1 MKRQTFVALTHI
13 DSRRNTMIP
22 VILSGGSGSRL
33 WPLSRKQFPKQFL
46 ALTGEHTLFQ
56 QTLERLVFEGMD
68 APIVVCNKDH
78 RFIVNEQ
85 LSARKLDCQRILM
98 EPFGRNTAPA
108 VALTAMMLVNE
119 GRDDL
124 MLVLPADH
132 VIDDQKALQRA
143 LALATVAAERGEM
156 VLFGVPA
163 TRPETGYG
171 YIKSTNDS
179 LLPEGVS
186 RVQQFVE
193 KPDEKRA
200 VEFVKSGGYFWN
212 SGMFLFRASRFLE
225 ELKKHDPDIYDTCV
239 LTLERSEQT
248 ADTVTF
254 DDATFACCPDNS
266 IDYAVMEK
274 TQRACVVPLAAGW
287 SDVGCW
293 ASLWAVNDKDAN
305 GNVSK
310 GDVVIQDSRNCMVH
324 GNGKLVSVIGLD
336 NIVVVET
343 KDAMMIAHKDKVQGV
358 KQMVNTLNE
367 QGRSETQNHC
377 EVYRPW
383 GSYDS
388 VDMGGRFQVK
398 HISVKPGACLS
409 LQMHHHRAEHWIV
422 VSGTAEVTCDDN
434 VFLLCENQSTYIPIA
449 SVHRLRNPGKIPL
462 EIIEV
467 QSGSYLGEDDIERF
481 EDIYGRSTPVERGVS
496 VKTIA
501 Q

>member
-1 MKRQTFVALTHI
+1 
-13 DSRRNTMIP
+13 MIP

-46 ALTGEHTLFQ
+46 ALTGKETLFQ
-56 QTLERLVFEGMD
+56 QTLERLVFDGMES
-68 APIVVCNKDH
+68 PIVVCNLDH

-85 LSARKLDCQRILM
+85 LSNRQLTTQRILM

-108 VALTAMMLVNE
+108 VALTAMLLVNE
-119 GRDDL
+119 GRDEL

-132 VIDDQKALQRA
+132 VLEDQKALQRA
-143 LALATVAAERGEM
+143 LALATVAAESGEM

-163 TRPETGYG
+163 TKPETGYG
-171 YIKSTNDS
+171 YIKSSNDA

-186 RVQQFVE
+186 RVAQFVE

-200 VEFVKSGGYFWN
+200 TEFVEAGGYFWN

-225 ELKKHDPDIYDTCV
+225 ELKKHDPDIYDTCL
-239 LTLERSEQT
+239 LTLERSTQDGDGVILDE
-248 ADTVTF
+248 
-254 DDATFACCPDNS
+254 ATFAQCPDNS

-274 TQRACVVPLAAGW
+274 TQRACVVPLSAGW

-293 ASLWAVNDKDAN
+293 SSLWDVHEKDEN

-310 GDVVIQDSRNCMVH
+310 GDVVVQDSRNCMIH

-336 NIVVVET
+336 DIVVVET

-358 KQMVNTLNE
+358 KQMVNTLNA

-422 VSGTAEVTCDDN
+422 VSGTAEVTCDEK

-481 EDIYGRSTPVERGVS
+481 EDVYGRSTAPEQE

>member
-1 MKRQTFVALTHI
+1 
-13 DSRRNTMIP
+13 MIP

-68 APIVVCNKDH
+68 TPIVVCNKEH

-85 LSARKLDCQRILM
+85 LSARKLECQRVLM

-119 GRDDL
+119 GRDEL

-186 RVQQFVE
+186 RVEQFVE
-193 KPDEKRA
+193 KPNEKRA

-225 ELKKHDPDIYDTCV
+225 ELKKHDPDIYDTCL

-254 DDATFACCPDNS
+254 DEATFACCPDNS

-274 TQRACVVPLAAGW
+274 TQRACVVPLSAGW

-293 ASLWAVNDKDAN
+293 ASLWAVNDKDVH

-310 GDVVIQDSRNCMVH
+310 GDVVIQDSRNCMIH

-358 KQMVNTLNE
+358 KQMVSTLND

-422 VSGTAEVTCDDN
+422 VSGTAEVTCDEN

>member
-1 MKRQTFVALTHI
+1 
-13 DSRRNTMIP
+13 MIP

-254 DDATFACCPDNS
+254 DDSTFACCPDNS

-462 EIIEV
+462 EII
-467 QSGSYLGEDDIERF
+467 DRK
-481 EDIYGRSTPVERGVS
+481 S
-496 VKTIA
+496 VV
-501 Q
+501 

>member
-1 MKRQTFVALTHI
+1 
-13 DSRRNTMIP
+13 MIP

-46 ALTGEHTLFQ
+46 ALTGEQTLFQ
-56 QTLERLVFEGMD
+56 QTLERLVFDGMD
-68 APIVVCNKDH
+68 TPIVVCNKEH

-85 LSARKLDCQRILM
+85 LANRKLDTQRILM

-119 GRDDL
+119 GRDEL

-132 VIDDQKALQRA
+132 VLEDQKALQRA
-143 LALATVAAERGEM
+143 LALATVAAERGEL

-163 TRPETGYG
+163 LKPETGYG
-171 YIKSTNDS
+171 YIKSAIDAG
-179 LLPEGVS
+179 LPEGVS
-186 RVQQFVE
+186 RVESFVE
-193 KPDEKRA
+193 KPDAKRA
-200 VEFVKSGGYFWN
+200 AEFVKNGGYFWN
-212 SGMFLFRASRFLE
+212 SGMFMFRASRFLE
-225 ELKKHDPDIYDTCV
+225 ELKKHDPDIYDTCL
-239 LTLERSEQT
+239 LTLERSQQD
-248 ADTVTF
+248 ADTV
-254 DDATFACCPDNS
+254 DIDEATFACCPDNS

-274 TQRACVVPLAAGW
+274 TEHACVVPLSAGW

-293 ASLWAVNDKDAN
+293 SSLWDVNEKDAN

-310 GDVVIQDSRNCMVH
+310 GDVVIQDSTNCMIH

-343 KDAMMIAHKDKVQGV
+343 KDAMMIAHKDSVQGV

-422 VSGTAEVTCDDN
+422 VSGTAEVTCDEN
-434 VFLLCENQSTYIPIA
+434 VFLLTENQSTYIPIA

-481 EDIYGRSTPVERGVS
+481 EDVYGRSTPVERGVS
-496 VKTIA
+496 IKTIA

>member
-1 MKRQTFVALTHI
+1 
-13 DSRRNTMIP
+13 MIP

-56 QTLERLVFEGMD
+56 QTLERLVFDGMD
-68 APIVVCNKDH
+68 TPIVVCNKDH

-85 LSARKLDCQRILM
+85 LSVRKLEAQRILM

-119 GRDDL
+119 GRDEL

-171 YIKSTNDS
+171 YIKSANDS

-248 ADTVTF
+248 VDTVTF
-254 DDATFACCPDNS
+254 DEATFACCPDNS

-274 TQRACVVPLAAGW
+274 TQRACVVPLSAGW

-293 ASLWAVNDKDAN
+293 ASLWAVNDKDVN
-305 GNVSK
+305 GNVTK
-310 GDVVIQDSRNCMVH
+310 GDVVIQDSKNCMIH
-324 GNGKLVSVIGLD
+324 GNGKLVSVIGLE

-358 KQMVNTLNE
+358 KQMVATLNE

-422 VSGTAEVTCDDN
+422 DS
-434 VFLLCENQSTYIPIA
+434 
-449 SVHRLRNPGKIPL
+449 
-462 EIIEV
+462 
-467 QSGSYLGEDDIERF
+467 
-481 EDIYGRSTPVERGVS
+481 
-496 VKTIA
+496 
-501 Q
+501 

>member
-1 MKRQTFVALTHI
+1 
-13 DSRRNTMIP
+13 MIP

-56 QTLERLVFEGMD
+56 QTLERLVFDGMD
-68 APIVVCNKDH
+68 TPIVVCNKDH

-85 LSARKLDCQRILM
+85 LSARKLETQRILM

-108 VALTAMMLVNE
+108 VALTAMMLINE
-119 GRDDL
+119 GRDEL

-132 VIDDQKALQRA
+132 VLEDQKALQRA
-143 LALATVAAERGEM
+143 LALATVAAENGEM

-163 TRPETGYG
+163 TKPETGYG

-186 RVQQFVE
+186 RVSQFVE
-193 KPDEKRA
+193 KPDVKRA
-200 VEFVKSGGYFWN
+200 TEFVQSGGYFWN

-225 ELKKHDPDIYDTCV
+225 ELKKHDPDIYDTCL
-239 LTLERSEQT
+239 LTLERSEQD
-248 ADTVTF
+248 ADTITF
-254 DDATFACCPDNS
+254 DEATFACCPDNS
-266 IDYAVMEK
+266 IDYSVMEK
-274 TQRACVVPLAAGW
+274 TQRACVVPLTAGW

-293 ASLWAVNDKDAN
+293 SSLWEVNEKDAN
-305 GNVSK
+305 GNVTK
-310 GDVVIQDSRNCMVH
+310 GDVVIQDSKNCMIH
-324 GNGKLVSVIGLD
+324 GNGKLVSVIGLE

-343 KDAMMIAHKDKVQGV
+343 KDAMMIAHKDSVQGV

-422 VSGTAEVTCDDN
+422 VSGSARVTCDDK
-434 VFLLCENQSTYIPIA
+434 VFILGENQSTYIPLG
-449 SVHRLRNPGKIPL
+449 SKHRLENPGKMPL
-462 EIIEV
+462 ELIEV
-467 QSGSYLGEDDIERF
+467 QSGSYLGEDDIVRF
-481 EDIYGRSTPVERGVS
+481 EDVYGRGP
-496 VKTIA
+496 
-501 Q
+501 

>member
-1 MKRQTFVALTHI
+1 
-13 DSRRNTMIP
+13 MIP

-56 QTLERLVFEGMD
+56 QTLERLVFDGMD

-85 LSARKLDCQRILM
+85 LASRGLDTQRILM

-119 GRDDL
+119 GRDEL

-132 VIDDQKALQRA
+132 VLDDQKALQRA

-163 TRPETGYG
+163 TKPETGYG
-171 YIKSTNDS
+171 YIKANLDAA
-179 LLPEGVS
+179 LPEGVS
-186 RVQQFVE
+186 RVQRFVE
-193 KPDEKRA
+193 KPDVKRA
-200 VEFVKSGGYFWN
+200 TAFIKEGGYFWN

-225 ELKKHDPDIYDTCV
+225 ELKKHDPDIYDTCL
-239 LTLERSEQT
+239 LTLERSEQD
-248 ADTVTF
+248 ADTLTF
-254 DDATFACCPDNS
+254 DEATFACCPDNS

-274 TQRACVVPLAAGW
+274 TLDACVVPLSAGW

-293 ASLWAVNDKDAN
+293 SSLWEVNAKDAN
-305 GNVSK
+305 GNVTK
-310 GDVVIQDSRNCMVH
+310 GDVVIQDSRNCMIH
-324 GNGKLVSVIGLD
+324 GNGKLVSVIGLE

-358 KQMVNTLNE
+358 KQMVNTLNA

-434 VFLLCENQSTYIPIA
+434 VFLLTENQSTYIPIA

-481 EDIYGRSTPVERGVS
+481 EDIYGRSTPLERGVS

>member
-1 MKRQTFVALTHI
+1 
-13 DSRRNTMIP
+13 MIP
-22 VILSGGSGSRL
+22 VILCGGNGSRL

-46 ALTGEHTLFQ
+46 ALSGEHTLFQ

-85 LSARKLDCQRILM
+85 LSALNLDSLRILM

-119 GRDDL
+119 GRDEL

-132 VIDDQKALQRA
+132 VLDDQKALQHA

-186 RVQQFVE
+186 RVSQFVE

-200 VEFVKSGGYFWN
+200 TEFVNNGGYFWN

-225 ELKKHDPDIYDTCV
+225 ELKKYDPDIYDTCL

-248 ADTVTF
+248 AETVIL
-254 DDATFACCPDNS
+254 DEATFACCPDNS

-274 TQRACVVPLAAGW
+274 TQRACVVPLNAGW

-293 ASLWAVNDKDAN
+293 ASLWEANKKDVN
-305 GNVSK
+305 GNVTK
-310 GDVVIQDSRNCMVH
+310 GDVVIQDSRNCMIH
-324 GNGKLVSVIGLD
+324 GNDKLVSVIGLD
-336 NIVVVET
+336 NIVVVQT

-367 QGRSETQNHC
+367 QGRSETQDHY

-388 VDMGGRFQVK
+388 VGMGERFQVK

-422 VSGTAEVTCDDN
+422 ISGTAEVTCGEN
-434 VFLLCENQSTYIPIA
+434 VFLLTENQSTYIPIA

-481 EDIYGRSTPVERGVS
+481 EDIYGRSTLIERGGR
-496 VKTIA
+496 
-501 Q
+501 

>member
-1 MKRQTFVALTHI
+1 
-13 DSRRNTMIP
+13 MIP

-56 QTLERLVFEGMD
+56 QTLERLVFDGMD

-85 LSARKLDCQRILM
+85 LAARKLETQRILM

-119 GRDDL
+119 GRDEL

-132 VIDDQKALQRA
+132 VLDDQKALQRA

-200 VEFVKSGGYFWN
+200 AEFVKSGGYFWN

-225 ELKKHDPDIYDTCV
+225 ELKKHDPDIYDTCL
-239 LTLERSEQT
+239 LTLERSNQT
-248 ADTVTF
+248 ADTI
-254 DDATFACCPDNS
+254 DIDESTFACCPDNS

-274 TQRACVVPLAAGW
+274 TQLACVVPLTAGW

-293 ASLWAVNDKDAN
+293 ASLWDVNEKDAN

-310 GDVVIQDSRNCMVH
+310 GDVVIQDSKNCMIH
-324 GNGKLVSVIGLD
+324 GNGKLVSVIGLE

-343 KDAMMIAHKDKVQGV
+343 KDAMMIAHKDKVQ
-358 KQMVNTLNE
+358 
-367 QGRSETQNHC
+367 
-377 EVYRPW
+377 
-383 GSYDS
+383 
-388 VDMGGRFQVK
+388 
-398 HISVKPGACLS
+398 
-409 LQMHHHRAEHWIV
+409 
-422 VSGTAEVTCDDN
+422 
-434 VFLLCENQSTYIPIA
+434 
-449 SVHRLRNPGKIPL
+449 
-462 EIIEV
+462 
-467 QSGSYLGEDDIERF
+467 
-481 EDIYGRSTPVERGVS
+481 
-496 VKTIA
+496 
-501 Q
+501 

>member
-1 MKRQTFVALTHI
+1 
-13 DSRRNTMIP
+13 MIP

-68 APIVVCNKDH
+68 TPIVVCNKDH

-85 LSARKLDCQRILM
+85 LSARKLESQRILM

-119 GRDDL
+119 GRDEL

-171 YIKSTNDS
+171 YIKSTADS

-186 RVQQFVE
+186 RVEQFVE
-193 KPDEKRA
+193 KPNEKRA

-225 ELKKHDPDIYDTCV
+225 ELKKHDPDIYDTCL

-254 DDATFACCPDNS
+254 DEATFACCPDNS

-274 TQRACVVPLAAGW
+274 TQRACVVPLSAGW

-293 ASLWAVNDKDAN
+293 ASLWAVNDKDAD
-305 GNVSK
+305 GNVTK
-310 GDVVIQDSRNCMVH
+310 GDVVIQDSKNCMIH
-324 GNGKLVSVIGLD
+324 GNGKLVSVIGLE

-367 QGRSETQNHC
+367 QGRTETQNHC

-422 VSGTAEVTCDDN
+422 VSGTAEVTCDEN

-467 QSGSYLGEDDIERF
+467 QSGDRK
-481 EDIYGRSTPVERGVS
+481 S
-496 VKTIA
+496 VV
-501 Q
+501 

>member
-1 MKRQTFVALTHI
+1 
-13 DSRRNTMIP
+13 MIP

-56 QTLERLVFEGMD
+56 QTLERLVFDGMQ

-78 RFIVNEQ
+78 KFIVNEQ
-85 LSARKLDCQRILM
+85 LTALNLQTQAILM

-108 VALTAMMLVNE
+108 VAITAMKLVNE
-119 GRDDL
+119 GSDEL

-163 TRPETGYG
+163 TKPETGYG
-171 YIKSTNDS
+171 YIRSSQDA
-179 LLPEGVS
+179 LLPEGVA
-186 RVQQFVE
+186 RVAQFVE

-200 VEFVKSGGYFWN
+200 TEFVRSGGYFWN

-225 ELKKHDPDIYDTCV
+225 ELKKHDPDIYDTC
-239 LTLERSEQT
+239 LLALERSEE
-248 ADTVTF
+248 DG
-254 DDATFACCPDNS
+254 DYLSIDEATFACCPDNS

-274 TQRACVVPLAAGW
+274 TQRACVVPLTAGW

-293 ASLWAVNDKDAN
+293 SSLWDVHEKDAN
-305 GNVSK
+305 GNVTK
-310 GDVVIQDSRNCMVH
+310 GDVVVQDSHNCMIH
-324 GNGKLVSVIGLD
+324 GNGKLVSVIGLE

-358 KQMVNTLNE
+358 KQMVNTLDK
-367 QGRSETQNHC
+367 QGRSETQNHL

-398 HISVKPGACLS
+398 HITVKPGASLS

-422 VSGTAEVTCDDN
+422 VSGTAEVTCDEN
-434 VFLLCENQSTYIPIA
+434 VFLLTENQSTYIPIA

-481 EDIYGRSTPVERGVS
+481 EDVYGRSATPIERGIS

>member
-1 MKRQTFVALTHI
+1 
-13 DSRRNTMIP
+13 MIP

-179 LLPEGVS
+179 LLPEGV
-186 RVQQFVE
+186 
-193 KPDEKRA
+193 
-200 VEFVKSGGYFWN
+200 
-212 SGMFLFRASRFLE
+212 
-225 ELKKHDPDIYDTCV
+225 
-239 LTLERSEQT
+239 
-248 ADTVTF
+248 
-254 DDATFACCPDNS
+254 
-266 IDYAVMEK
+266 
-274 TQRACVVPLAAGW
+274 
-287 SDVGCW
+287 
-293 ASLWAVNDKDAN
+293 
-305 GNVSK
+305 
-310 GDVVIQDSRNCMVH
+310 
-324 GNGKLVSVIGLD
+324 
-336 NIVVVET
+336 
-343 KDAMMIAHKDKVQGV
+343 
-358 KQMVNTLNE
+358 
-367 QGRSETQNHC
+367 
-377 EVYRPW
+377 
-383 GSYDS
+383 
-388 VDMGGRFQVK
+388 
-398 HISVKPGACLS
+398 
-409 LQMHHHRAEHWIV
+409 
-422 VSGTAEVTCDDN
+422 
-434 VFLLCENQSTYIPIA
+434 
-449 SVHRLRNPGKIPL
+449 
-462 EIIEV
+462 
-467 QSGSYLGEDDIERF
+467 
-481 EDIYGRSTPVERGVS
+481 
-496 VKTIA
+496 
-501 Q
+501 

>member
-1 MKRQTFVALTHI
+1 
-13 DSRRNTMIP
+13 MIP

-68 APIVVCNKDH
+68 KPLVVCNKDH
-78 RFIVNEQ
+78 KFIVNEQ
-85 LSARKLDCQRILM
+85 LSALKLETQGILL

-108 VALTAMMLVNE
+108 VALAAMKLVNE

-132 VIDDQKALQRA
+132 VIEDQKALQRA

-171 YIKSTNDS
+171 YIKSTNDA

-186 RVQQFVE
+186 RVSHFVE

-200 VEFVKSGGYFWN
+200 QEFVDVGGYFWN

-225 ELKKHDPDIYDTCV
+225 ELKKHDPDIYDNCL
-239 LTLERSEQT
+239 LTLERSKRDGDNIEIEE
-248 ADTVTF
+248 AS
-254 DDATFACCPDNS
+254 FACCPDNS

-274 TQRACVVPLAAGW
+274 TQRACVVPLTAGW

-293 ASLWAVNDKDAN
+293 NSLWEVHAKDAN
-305 GNVSK
+305 GNVTK

-343 KDAMMIAHKDKVQGV
+343 RDAMMIAHKDKVQGV
-358 KQMVNTLNE
+358 KNMVATLNDM
-367 QGRSETQNHC
+367 GRSETQNHC

-388 VDMGGRFQVK
+388 VDQGGRFQVK
-398 HISVKPGACLS
+398 HITVKPGACLS

-434 VFLLCENQSTYIPIA
+434 VFLLTENQSTYIPIA
-449 SVHRLRNPGKIPL
+449 SVHRLRNPGKIAL
-462 EIIEV
+462 ELIEV

-481 EDIYGRSTPVERGVS
+481 EDVYGRSNATIAGIS
-496 VKTIA
+496 VKSIT

>member
-1 MKRQTFVALTHI
+1 
-13 DSRRNTMIP
+13 MIP

-274 TQRACVVPLAAGW
+274 PNAPAWCHWLLVGAMWVAG
-287 SDVGCW
+287 
-293 ASLWAVNDKDAN
+293 
-305 GNVSK
+305 
-310 GDVVIQDSRNCMVH
+310 
-324 GNGKLVSVIGLD
+324 
-336 NIVVVET
+336 
-343 KDAMMIAHKDKVQGV
+343 
-358 KQMVNTLNE
+358 
-367 QGRSETQNHC
+367 
-377 EVYRPW
+377 
-383 GSYDS
+383 
-388 VDMGGRFQVK
+388 
-398 HISVKPGACLS
+398 
-409 LQMHHHRAEHWIV
+409 
-422 VSGTAEVTCDDN
+422 
-434 VFLLCENQSTYIPIA
+434 
-449 SVHRLRNPGKIPL
+449 LRC
-462 EIIEV
+462 
-467 QSGSYLGEDDIERF
+467 
-481 EDIYGRSTPVERGVS
+481 GRSTI
-496 VKTIA
+496 KTPTA
-501 Q
+501 T

>member
-1 MKRQTFVALTHI
+1 
-13 DSRRNTMIP
+13 MIP

-68 APIVVCNKDH
+68 TPIVVCNKDH

-85 LSARKLDCQRILM
+85 LEARNLDTQRILM

-119 GRDDL
+119 GRDEL

-132 VIDDQKALQRA
+132 VLEDQKALQRA
-143 LALATVAAERGEM
+143 LALATVAAENGEM

-163 TRPETGYG
+163 TKPETGYG

-186 RVQQFVE
+186 RVSQFVE
-193 KPDEKRA
+193 KPDVKRA
-200 VEFVKSGGYFWN
+200 TEFVQSGGYFWN

-239 LTLERSEQT
+239 LTLERSQQD
-248 ADTVTF
+248 ADTV
-254 DDATFACCPDNS
+254 DIDSATFACCPDNS
-266 IDYAVMEK
+266 IDYSVMEK
-274 TQRACVVPLAAGW
+274 TQRACVVPLTAGW

-293 ASLWAVNDKDAN
+293 SSLWEVNKKDAN
-305 GNVSK
+305 GNVTK
-310 GDVVIQDSRNCMVH
+310 GDVVIQDSKNCMIH
-324 GNGKLVSVIGLD
+324 GNGKLVSVIGLE

-343 KDAMMIAHKDKVQGV
+343 KDAMMIAHKDSVQGV
-358 KQMVNTLNE
+358 KQMVNTLNA
-367 QGRSETQNHC
+367 QGRSETQTHC

-398 HISVKPGACLS
+398 RISVKPGACLS

-422 VSGTAEVTCDDN
+422 VSGTAEVTCDEN
-434 VFLLCENQSTYIPIA
+434 VFLLTENQSTYIPIA
-449 SVHRLRNPGKIPL
+449 SVHRLRNPGKISL

-481 EDIYGRSTPVERGVS
+481 EDIYGRSNPIERGVS

>member
-1 MKRQTFVALTHI
+1 
-13 DSRRNTMIP
+13 MIP

-56 QTLERLVFEGMD
+56 QTLERLTFEGMQ
-68 APIVVCNKDH
+68 PPMIVCNKDH
-78 RFIVNEQ
+78 RFIVQEQ
-85 LSARKLDCQRILM
+85 LSARKIKTQAILL

-108 VALTAMMLVNE
+108 VAIAAMKLLNE
-119 GRDDL
+119 GRDEL
-124 MLVLPADH
+124 LLVLPADH
-132 VIDDQKALQRA
+132 VIEDQKAFQRA
-143 LALATVAAERGEM
+143 LALATIAAESGEM

-163 TRPETGYG
+163 SKPETGYG
-171 YIKSTNDS
+171 YIKSSPDA

-186 RVQQFVE
+186 RVAQFVE
-193 KPDEKRA
+193 KPNEQRA
-200 VEFVKSGGYFWN
+200 AEFVKSGNYFWN
-212 SGMFLFRASRFLE
+212 SGMFLFRASRFLD
-225 ELKKHDPDIYDTCV
+225 ELKKHDADIYDTC
-239 LTLERSEQT
+239 LLALERSKHEGDNIEID
-248 ADTVTF
+248 A
-254 DDATFACCPDNS
+254 ATFECCPDNS

-293 ASLWAVNDKDAN
+293 SSLWDVHEKDSD
-305 GNVSK
+305 GNVTK
-310 GDVVIQDSRNCMVH
+310 GDVVVRDSHNCLVH
-324 GNGKLVSVIGLD
+324 GNGKLVSVIGLE

-343 KDAMMIAHKDKVQGV
+343 KDAMMIAHKDRVQEV
-358 KQMVNTLNE
+358 KQLVNTLNE

-398 HISVKPGACLS
+398 HISVKPGAQLS

-422 VSGTAEVTCDDN
+422 VSGTAQVTCDEN
-434 VFLLCENQSTYIPIA
+434 TFLLTENQSTYIPIA
-449 SVHRLRNPGKIPL
+449 SVHRLANPGKIPL

-481 EDIYGRSTPVERGVS
+481 EDVYGRTEAHEAPL
-496 VKTIA
+496 KTA
-501 Q
+501 TR